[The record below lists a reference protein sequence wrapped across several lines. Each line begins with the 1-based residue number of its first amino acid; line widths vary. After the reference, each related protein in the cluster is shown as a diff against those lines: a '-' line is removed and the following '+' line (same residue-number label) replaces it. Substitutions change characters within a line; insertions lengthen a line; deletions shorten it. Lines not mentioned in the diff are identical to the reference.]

1 MARFFVAV
9 LICFIFS
16 FVGEATVSFL
26 QAQEAEERLWHL
38 VNGNQISGVFESL
51 QEDGVVQIRAGQK
64 IYELNLADL
73 LLEDQDVIRKFTV
86 PDTEPEETPAEAAP
100 PEISVVS
107 NEDFNSPGREA
118 GEHRSLIINGIE
130 FYFCWCPPGTFMMG
144 SPESE
149 QDHENYET
157 LHEVT
162 LTRGFWLLETEVT
175 QQLWKLVTGRTIKD
189 ELVLYQPN
197 VGGVFVPDEISKVD
211 QTGYGDT
218 YPVYFISWKDATE
231 FCRILSEKSG
241 LKIELPTEAQW
252 EYACRAGSI
261 GPFAVTQVEE
271 TALDANGIE
280 STRLSMTNP
289 TDMCWCFENSKNG
302 VQPVK
307 QREPNAWKLYD
318 MHGNLWE
325 MCADRYSKDY
335 YSVSPAADPQGP
347 HKGEYR
353 VNRGGSWFSYLKFCR
368 SACRFRNAEDY
379 RYKNLG
385 FRIAVNP
392 R

>member
-1 MARFFVAV
+1 MARFFAV
-9 LICFIFS
+9 TLI
-16 FVGEATVSFL
+16 FL
-26 QAQEAEERLWHL
+26 SLILVRGIAAQQTPAAEERSWLL
-38 VNGNQISGVFESL
+38 LNGNQIRGVYEPL
-51 QEDGVVQIRAGQK
+51 EGDDTVRIRAGQK

-73 LLEDQDVIRKFTV
+73 APEDQEYVKSLT
-86 PDTEPEETPAEAAP
+86 PASPEPEVPEPAAELPVFTA
-100 PEISVVS
+100 VS
-107 NEDFNSPGREA
+107 HEDFNLPGREP
-118 GEHRSLIINGIE
+118 GDHRSLLINGIE
-130 FYFCWCPPGTFMMG
+130 FRFCWCPPGTFMMG
-144 SPESE
+144 SPENE

-175 QQLWKLVTGRTIKD
+175 QQLWQLVTGRTIKD
-189 ELVLYQPN
+189 ELTLYQPN
-197 VGGVFVPDEISKVD
+197 VGGVFEPDEIGNIEK
-211 QTGYGDT
+211 TGFGNT
-218 YPVYFISWKDATE
+218 YPIYFISWKEAEE
-231 FCRILSEKSG
+231 FCRILSEKTG
-241 LKIELPTEAQW
+241 LSVALPTEAQW

-271 TALDANGIE
+271 TSLDANGIE
-280 STRLSMTNP
+280 STRLSMIDP
-289 TDMCWCFENSKNG
+289 ADMCWYFDNSKNG

-335 YSVSPAADPQGP
+335 YAVSPGTDPQGP
-347 HKGEYR
+347 QTGEYR
-353 VNRGGSWFSYLKFCR
+353 VNRGGCWFSYLKFCR
-368 SACRFRNAEDY
+368 SACRYRNAEDY

-385 FRIAVNP
+385 FRIAINP